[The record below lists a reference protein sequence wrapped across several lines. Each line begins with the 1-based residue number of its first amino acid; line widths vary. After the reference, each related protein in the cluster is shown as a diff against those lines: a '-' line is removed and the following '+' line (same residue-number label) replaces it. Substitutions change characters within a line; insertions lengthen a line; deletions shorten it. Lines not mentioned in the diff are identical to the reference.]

1 MQRDVDAA
9 GRAFADARN
18 LTKDKDERG
27 YLGAAINELNK
38 AHNGWFKVL
47 QMKNVAPTNAAR
59 MLWCLIALLCAMARM
74 ASAQHPAFRVKG
86 RVVTERGQP
95 IAGAAV
101 DLEAFFGYAAGTF
114 AGQRT
119 FSTETNAKGE
129 WNVGAMQP
137 GIWLFTVTAP
147 GYLPETV
154 ALPIRILTTVSMGTS
169 GMALTWDLV
178 LKAMPAP
185 DNPNGEFLTDLTGL
199 ARQGKTDDVRLALR
213 QIPPDP
219 DADYLAAAG
228 RVALLARDVHLAQ
241 TLFVRALERDPTSY
255 RAALGIAS
263 AFVLLRDFDNASRAF
278 DATRH
283 RTRDKDEQK
292 FLSAAIGDL
301 ATIKVR

>member
-1 MQRDVDAA
+1 MRQPTIALARLPFVVGVSLLVLSFPDAA
-9 GRAFADARN
+9 F
-18 LTKDKDERG
+18 
-27 YLGAAINELNK
+27 
-38 AHNGWFKVL
+38 
-47 QMKNVAPTNAAR
+47 
-59 MLWCLIALLCAMARM
+59 
-74 ASAQHPAFRVKG
+74 AQHPAFRVKG

-114 AGQRT
+114 AGQRV

-178 LKAMPAP
+178 LKAMPVP
-185 DNPNGEFLTDLTGL
+185 DDPNGEFLTQLTTL
-199 ARQGKTDDVRLALR
+199 VRQGKAEDVRLALR
-213 QIPPDP
+213 QLPQNA
-219 DADYLAAAG
+219 DAEYLAAAG
-228 RVALLARDVHLAQ
+228 RVALLARDINLAQ
-241 TLFVRALERDPTSY
+241 TFFVRALERDPVSY
-255 RAALGIAS
+255 RAALGVAS

-278 DATRH
+278 DATRN
-283 RTRDKDEQK
+283 RTHDKDEQK